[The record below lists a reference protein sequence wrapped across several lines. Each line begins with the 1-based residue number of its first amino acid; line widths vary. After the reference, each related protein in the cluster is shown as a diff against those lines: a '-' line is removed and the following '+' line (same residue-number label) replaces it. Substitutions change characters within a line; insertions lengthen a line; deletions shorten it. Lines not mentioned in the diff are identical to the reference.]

1 MTLIKKK
8 IIFNVKDNL
17 IKKFVLKYLVHKS
30 KKISEYRKNPMV
42 VFANDW
48 IGANIFVDGVY
59 EKKFI
64 DDIFEIFK
72 KIKINPKKG
81 YALDIG
87 ANIGNHTVQFSQKF
101 KGVIAFEPHQRIFE
115 ILKFNTSKIKNIKC
129 VNSAVGNK
137 IGKIKFR
144 DYNENYGA
152 SHILENN
159 IKKNYFKVNI
169 SKLSN
174 LVKTTNPISYIK
186 IDTEGMEY
194 EVLKGGKELIKKF
207 KPIISIEQKKSEF
220 RSSYKETSSLDF
232 LRHNGYRIYTIKESI
247 EAKNYFLKKLK
258 IVYGLF
264 AKIKISRNIIE
275 LKNVRKNDYNF
286 LIAIHENYLNV
297 NLT

>member
-1 MTLIKKK
+1 MAFIKKK
-8 IIFNVKDNL
+8 IKFNVKDNL
-17 IKKFVLKYLVHKS
+17 VKKFVLKYLAHKS
-30 KKISEYRKNPMV
+30 KKINKYRKNPMV

-81 YALDIG
+81 YVLDIG
-87 ANIGNHTVQFSQKF
+87 ANIGNHTLQFSQKF

-115 ILKFNTSKIKNIKC
+115 ILKFNTSNIKNIKC
-129 VNSAVGNK
+129 VNTAVGNK

-144 DYNENYGA
+144 DYKENYGA
-152 SHILENN
+152 SHIKENDT
-159 IKKNYFKVNI
+159 KKNYFKVNI

-174 LVKTTNPISYIK
+174 LVKKSNLISYIK

-194 EVLKGGKELIKKF
+194 EALKGGKELIKKF
-207 KPIISIEQKKSEF
+207 KPIISIEQKKNEF
-220 RSSYKETSSLDF
+220 KANCIETSSLDF
-232 LRHNGYRIYTIKESI
+232 LRHNGYRIYTIKESLGT
-247 EAKNYFLKKLK
+247 KNYFLKKLK
-258 IVYGLF
+258 IIYGLF

-275 LKNVRKNDYNF
+275 LKNVKKNNYNF
-286 LIAIHENYLNV
+286 LIAIHKNYLNK
-297 NLT
+297 NLI

>member
-1 MTLIKKK
+1 MALIKKE
-8 IIFNVKDNL
+8 ITFNIKDNL
-17 IKKFVLKYLVHKS
+17 IKKFVLKYLANKS
-30 KKISEYRKNPMV
+30 KKINEYRKSPMA

-48 IGANIFVDGVY
+48 IGANIFVDGIY

-64 DDIFEIFK
+64 DDIFDIFK

-87 ANIGNHTVQFSQKF
+87 ANIGNHSVQFSQKF

-129 VNSAVGNK
+129 VNLAVGNK

-174 LVKTTNPISYIK
+174 LVKISNSISYIK
-186 IDTEGMEY
+186 IDTEGMEF

-207 KPIISIEQKKSEF
+207 KPLISIEQKKSEF
-220 RSSYKETSSLDF
+220 KANCTETSSLDF
-232 LRHNGYRIYTIKESI
+232 LRHNGYRIYTIKESL
-247 EAKNYFLKKLK
+247 ETKNYFLKKLK
-258 IVYGLF
+258 IIYGF
-264 AKIKISRNIIE
+264 FTKIKISRNIIE
-275 LKNVRKNDYNF
+275 LKNVKKNDYNF
-286 LIAIHENYLNV
+286 LIAVHKDYLKKS
-297 NLT
+297 LI